1 MEKLE
6 KRDLE
11 REETFVTHILRL
23 GFQELKKDTIRFYN
37 MAIYKTFTIDI
48 AISVENMEHV
58 VGRRDIKMRQGR

>member
-23 GFQELKKDTIRFYN
+23 GFQELKKYTIRFYN

-58 VGRRDIKMRQGR
+58 VGRRDIKLRQGR